1 VFIHSVCNLAH
12 HILATVPNEKIRRS
26 LGSPIAAVVTMNKDA
41 DRRDHGKNKTTRHR
55 RRTTMP
61 LMLLLLLKTTVA
73 TMTFIWY
80 NGVHDGVT
88 AFTYVLTTPDS
99 TRGPSWLP
107 TRRILPPISP
117 SSSPPPPP
125 PPSAS
130 SPSTT
135 RLEMSG
141 GGGWEDIAYHAQTAA
156 SDLAASI
163 LQGDLSSSSN
173 VLSSLPFMY
182 GAGLLTSVSPCVWG
196 LLPLTIS
203 YISTAAGERDDQKT
217 TLPTVAF
224 AAGLAA
230 VFCSLGITAATLGNV
245 FGASSNTNFV
255 LQVLSNAI
263 CLAMGFQLLGLV
275 QLPLPTLDA
284 LTGKGSSSRSSSSG
298 SSGNNE
304 LILIDGSGKIMST
317 SSSSSTTRQGG
328 GPGGSLFRTFL
339 LGGSSALVASP
350 CATPVLTSILAF
362 VAKSQNPL
370 VGGGL
375 LLGYTLGYATPLLLV
390 ASSGGQALVNLRGKS
405 RKTKKKSKSVVAVD
419 GETSNIITG
428 DSSSGDV
435 EEDDNVDIYA
445 KIAPWVT
452 PLTGGILLWYGTSGM
467 LTALLGDPSMAGLA
481 VLTLAL

>member
-1 VFIHSVCNLAH
+1 
-12 HILATVPNEKIRRS
+12 
-26 LGSPIAAVVTMNKDA
+26 M
-41 DRRDHGKNKTTRHR
+41 
-55 RRTTMP
+55 
-61 LMLLLLLKTTVA
+61 
-73 TMTFIWY
+73 
-80 NGVHDGVT
+80 
-88 AFTYVLTTPDS
+88 
-99 TRGPSWLP
+99 
-107 TRRILPPISP
+107 
-117 SSSPPPPP
+117 
-125 PPSAS
+125 SA
-130 SPSTT
+130 
-135 RLEMSG
+135 G
-141 GGGWEDIAYHAQTAA
+141 AGWEDIAFRMQTTA

-163 LQGDLSSSSN
+163 LQGDLSSSGT

-203 YISTAAGERDDQKT
+203 YISTAAGEREDQKT
-217 TLPTVAF
+217 TLPTLAF

-245 FGASSNTNFV
+245 FGASSNMNFV

-263 CLAMGFQLLGLV
+263 CLAMGFQLLGIV
-275 QLPLPTLDA
+275 QLPLPSLDA
-284 LTGKGSSSRSSSSG
+284 LTGKSSGGSSSND
-298 SSGNNE
+298 NND
-304 LILIDGSGKIMST
+304 LILIDGTGQIM
-317 SSSSSTTRQGG
+317 SSSSSSSSSVGSKSS
-328 GPGGSLFRTFL
+328 GGSLFRTFL

-405 RKTKKKSKSVVAVD
+405 RKTKKKSVVAATVNGEPNISIAVD
-419 GETSNIITG
+419 
-428 DSSSGDV
+428 SSGDV
-435 EEDDNVDIYA
+435 NEEDNGDIYA

-467 LTALLGDPSMAGLA
+467 LSALLGDPSMAGLA

>member
-1 VFIHSVCNLAH
+1 
-12 HILATVPNEKIRRS
+12 
-26 LGSPIAAVVTMNKDA
+26 
-41 DRRDHGKNKTTRHR
+41 
-55 RRTTMP
+55 MP
-61 LMLLLLLKTTVA
+61 LLLLLKTFVA
-73 TMTFIWY
+73 MAFVSY
-80 NGVHDGVT
+80 NCMVDVV
-88 AFTYVLTTPDS
+88 AFTSVLTTA
-99 TRGPSWLP
+99 TT
-107 TRRILPPISP
+107 TRRPSSLLLIRRMIPPLSSSSP
-117 SSSPPPPP
+117 SSS
-125 PPSAS
+125 
-130 SPSTT
+130 STT
-135 RLEMSG
+135 RLGMS
-141 GGGWEDIAYHAQTAA
+141 GGWEDIAYNAQTTA

-163 LQGDLSSSSN
+163 LQGDLSSGST
-173 VLSSLPFMY
+173 VVSSLPFMY

-217 TLPTVAF
+217 TLPTLAF

-230 VFCSLGITAATLGNV
+230 VFCGLGVTAALLGNV
-245 FGASSNTNFV
+245 FGASSSTNFV

-275 QLPLPTLDA
+275 QLPLPSLDA
-284 LTGKGSSSRSSSSG
+284 LTGKGSSSSSTSS
-298 SSGNNE
+298 NNE
-304 LILIDGSGKIMST
+304 LIFIDGTGQIM
-317 SSSSSTTRQGG
+317 SSSSSKDGKRTAA
-328 GPGGSLFRTFL
+328 GSLFRTFL

-405 RKTKKKSKSVVAVD
+405 RKKKNKSVVAAVVVPTNGESIISNDSDGGGGDNVD
-419 GETSNIITG
+419 
-428 DSSSGDV
+428 
-435 EEDDNVDIYA
+435 EDDSGDIYA

-452 PLTGGILLWYGTSGM
+452 PVTGGILLWYGTSGM